1 MPAYRA
7 VFSALADNADLI
19 ALLGEAQIGVHDEG
33 QHDDHNDVDG
43 VALAH
48 NDGEPAGLGRLVQ
61 RAELDAWPRMMLVMQ
76 ATMDVAT

>member
-1 MPAYRA
+1 MT
-7 VFSALADNADLI
+7 
-19 ALLGEAQIGVHDEG
+19 QG

-61 RAELDAWPRMMLVMQ
+61 RADGSTPGRACMLVMQ